1 MPIAPLAVAALAITA
16 DVIITTATR
25 VVIIVVTA
33 DAIVTAATHVK
44 QAIPQLKQG
53 WREARRQRALLKN
66 PRLEHKHG
74 IE

>member
-1 MPIAPLAVAALAITA
+1 MPLAPLAVAALA
-16 DVIITTATR
+16 VATR

-44 QAIPQLKQG
+44 HAIPQLKQG